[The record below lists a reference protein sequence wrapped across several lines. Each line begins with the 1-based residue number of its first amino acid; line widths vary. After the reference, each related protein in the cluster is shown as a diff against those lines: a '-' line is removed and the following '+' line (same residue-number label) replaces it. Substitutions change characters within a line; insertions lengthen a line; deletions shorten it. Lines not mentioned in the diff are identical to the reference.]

1 MSATLYASYLAF
13 AYDFKLGVFVGDP
26 NQKLKDATEASN
38 ACGRENF

>member
-1 MSATLYASYLAF
+1 MSATLYASYLTF

-38 ACGRENF
+38 ACGRKNF